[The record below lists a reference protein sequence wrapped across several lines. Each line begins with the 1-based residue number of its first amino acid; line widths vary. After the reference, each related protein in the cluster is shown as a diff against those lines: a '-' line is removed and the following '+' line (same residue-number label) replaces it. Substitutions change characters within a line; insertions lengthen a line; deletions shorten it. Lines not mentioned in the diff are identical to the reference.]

1 MYAIKTYG
9 ERSTQPF
16 QIAKVLMKK
25 PGSDTWEEVKYRIK
39 DQGRFKTVTSRE
51 YYRMRKK
58 QEIKIPISKRT
69 KVVDTEKLW
78 D

>member
-16 QIAKVLMKK
+16 QIAEVIVKK
-25 PGSDTWEEVKYRIK
+25 PNSSTWEQVTYRIK
-39 DQGRFKTVTSRE
+39 QGNEYKTVTSRE

-58 QEIKIPISKRT
+58 EEVKIPISKRT